1 MFEQFVDPA
10 NLAVLRSE
18 QQRTVILLLA
28 YTGLRASSIVTLSRD
43 ALEIG
48 SDGHPYLRYLNVKL
62 RREAMIPI
70 GPELAEQIRRQQRYL
85 EHTYGPSG
93 TAFCCRRRRRG
104 SWAGLV
110 IAAVAVTSSREW

>member
-1 MFEQFVDPA
+1 MTDRPPRTLEKGVFEQFVDPA

-28 YTGLRASSIVTLSRD
+28 YTGLRASSVVTLSRD

-48 SDGHPYLRYLNVKL
+48 FDGHPYLRYLNVKL

-70 GPELAEQIRRQQRYL
+70 GAGARRADP
-85 EHTYGPSG
+85 PS
-93 TAFCCRRRRRG
+93 
-104 SWAGLV
+104 
-110 IAAVAVTSSREW
+110 AAIPGGHLRS